1 MTYNEVYDMIAAVD
15 TKESNV
21 VITTKAH
28 GKQFRQNLYISS
40 ANQLK
45 IRGTNANIVGYNV
58 SQEMTDK
65 WESMRLV
72 KKRAKK
78 QD

>member
-28 GKQFRQNLYISS
+28 GKQFRQNFYISS

-45 IRGTNANIVGYNV
+45 IRGANSNIVGYNV

-72 KKRAKK
+72 KKRVKK
-78 QD
+78 QN

>member
-72 KKRAKK
+72 KKRVKK
-78 QD
+78 QN

>member
-45 IRGTNANIVGYNV
+45 IRGANSNIVGYNV

-72 KKRAKK
+72 KKRVKK
-78 QD
+78 QN

>member
-1 MTYNEVYDMIAAVD
+1 MTYNEVYNMIAAVD

-28 GKQFRQNLYISS
+28 SKQFRQNLYISS

-72 KKRAKK
+72 KKRVNNC
-78 QD
+78 